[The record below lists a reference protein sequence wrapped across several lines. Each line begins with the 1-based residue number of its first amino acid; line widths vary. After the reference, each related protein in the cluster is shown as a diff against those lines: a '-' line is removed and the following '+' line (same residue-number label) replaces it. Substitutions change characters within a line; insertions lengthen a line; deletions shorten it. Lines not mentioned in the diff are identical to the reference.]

1 MVGADLNGHV
11 GEGNNDDEECMDR
24 YGLGKTNNE
33 GPAVVYFAKRM
44 ELAITNIYLVKK
56 LAHRVT
62 YNSVGRSSQVD
73 YVVVRR
79 RRIMEVVDTKI
90 IIDESVAKQHR
101 MVISGIIIWTKCRKG
116 PKPVKRIK

>member
-1 MVGADLNGHV
+1 
-11 GEGNNDDEECMDR
+11 
-24 YGLGKTNNE
+24 
-33 GPAVVYFAKRM
+33 M

-101 MVISGIIIWTKCRKG
+101 IVISAIIIWKKCRKG